1 VSPDGSDNSL
11 VVNQELHLYASILDQ
26 GAELKHSFVEGHN
39 GWIQVVEGEVEVDG
53 EQLIAG
59 DGAAI
64 EQAETLV
71 IKATTD
77 AEFLLF
83 DLG

>member
-1 VSPDGSDNSL
+1 
-11 VVNQELHLYASILDQ
+11 
-26 GAELKHSFVEGHN
+26 
-39 GWIQVVEGEVEVDG
+39 VEVDG
-53 EQLIAG
+53 EKLIAG

-64 EQAETLV
+64 EQAETLG

-83 DLG
+83 DMG